1 MRMKTD
7 TENASEK
14 RILLVEDER
23 SVRETVRGYLT
34 KDSYIV
40 VEANNGAEA
49 FSIFTQGH
57 FDLVLTDCAMPF
69 VNGDELASRIRRVAP
84 KQPIL
89 MFTGTGF
96 RPLRN
101 TPVDAVLQKP
111 FNYEVLQQAI
121 VKLIKP
127 VSN

>member
-7 TENASEK
+7 TENVHEK

-23 SVRETVRGYLT
+23 SVRETVRDYLT

-49 FSIFTQGH
+49 FNLFTNGH

-69 VNGDELASRIRRVAP
+69 VNGDELASRIRRVSP
-84 KQPIL
+84 SQPIL

-96 RPLRN
+96 KPVRT
-101 TPVDAVLQKP
+101 TPVNGVLQKP
-111 FNYEVLQQAI
+111 FDYDALHKEIAKWI
-121 VKLIKP
+121 
-127 VSN
+127 